1 MHKDT
6 YALACMNRVY
16 TSMVPKMSE
25 YVDMKK
31 QRSTDKKNYSKVL
44 GNISNYFLNFLMQ
57 HPKFR
62 VPFT

>member
-1 MHKDT
+1 
-6 YALACMNRVY
+6 
-16 TSMVPKMSE
+16 MSE